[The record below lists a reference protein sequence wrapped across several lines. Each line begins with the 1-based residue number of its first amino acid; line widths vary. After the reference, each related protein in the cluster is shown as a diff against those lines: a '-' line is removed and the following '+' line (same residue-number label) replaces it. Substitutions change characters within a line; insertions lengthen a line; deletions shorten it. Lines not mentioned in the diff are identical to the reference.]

1 LVKNFTFL
9 NNYFISIYRIYIIFA
24 QNYNAM
30 NIITRKRKI
39 IDIPEDTFRNL
50 SIMAA
55 AEGKSLKSFIEKL
68 LISEAK
74 LVSDEDIYR
83 ELIKSDKE
91 GKIIA
96 SEEEQKLFEKWL
108 EE

>member
-1 LVKNFTFL
+1 
-9 NNYFISIYRIYIIFA
+9 
-24 QNYNAM
+24 M
-30 NIITRKRKI
+30 NTLTRKRKI

-68 LISEAK
+68 LISEARM
-74 LVSDEDIYR
+74 VSDEDIYR
-83 ELIKSDKE
+83 ELLQSDAE

-96 SEEEQKLFEKWL
+96 SVEEQKSFEKWL
-108 EE
+108 EV

>member
-1 LVKNFTFL
+1 MTGVQTCALP
-9 NNYFISIYRIYIIFA
+9 IS
-24 QNYNAM
+24 
-30 NIITRKRKI
+30 
-39 IDIPEDTFRNL
+39 
-50 SIMAA
+50 A
-55 AEGKSLKSFIEKL
+55 AEGKNLKSFIEKL

-83 ELIKSDKE
+83 ELLKSDSE

-96 SEEEQKLFEKWL
+96 SEKEQKSFEKWL

>member
-1 LVKNFTFL
+1 MSTL
-9 NNYFISIYRIYIIFA
+9 
-24 QNYNAM
+24 
-30 NIITRKRKI
+30 TRKRKI

-55 AEGKSLKSFIEKL
+55 AEGESLKSFIEKL

-74 LVSDEDIYR
+74 LISDEDIYR
-83 ELIKSDKE
+83 ELLKTDNE

-96 SEEEQKLFEKWL
+96 SAEEQKLFEKWL

>member
-1 LVKNFTFL
+1 
-9 NNYFISIYRIYIIFA
+9 
-24 QNYNAM
+24 M
-30 NIITRKRKI
+30 NTLTRKRKI
-39 IDIPEDTFRNL
+39 IDIPDDTFRNL

-74 LVSDEDIYR
+74 LVSDEDVYK
-83 ELIKSDKE
+83 ELLKADIE

-96 SEEEQKLFEKWL
+96 SVEEQKSFEKWL

>member
-1 LVKNFTFL
+1 
-9 NNYFISIYRIYIIFA
+9 
-24 QNYNAM
+24 M
-30 NIITRKRKI
+30 NTITRKRKI
-39 IDIPEDTFRNL
+39 IDIPDDTFRNL

-83 ELIKSDKE
+83 ELLKSDSE

-96 SEEEQKLFEKWL
+96 SEKEQKSFEKWL